1 MCVCEREKE
10 RFNVV
15 LRERKKSNRGNER
28 ERYNVVLREKERESI
43 SCSRVLKRD
52 FFFFEIYFLEVL
64 KGRRR
69 EVGGFT
75 SLKRRIWRSRGLN
88 K

>member
-28 ERYNVVLREKERESI
+28 ERYNVVLREKESI

>member
-1 MCVCEREKE
+1 MCVCLREKE

-28 ERYNVVLREKERESI
+28 ERYNVVLREKESI